1 MADISDKVWAEYI
14 LMDYAPNIRK
24 DPVKAKKD
32 LTKFLQDTFCLFY
45 SSTEPRICRN
55 FAQNCPF

>member
-1 MADISDKVWAEYI
+1 MADISVKVWAEHI

-45 SSTEPRICRN
+45 SSTEPRICSN

>member
-14 LMDYAPNIRK
+14 MMDYAPNLRK
-24 DPVKAKKD
+24 NPVKAKEE
-32 LTKFLQDTFCLFY
+32 FLQDTFCLFF
-45 SSTEPRICRN
+45 SSTEPRICTN